1 MQKSNDTYLL
11 VFSFYWTIIFKD
23 NNYLDVRKSC
33 KFENIRRGVDWALD
47 KNRCCT
53 FFCRQLRYLRHT
65 PRRAVLY
72 PLWGGGGVLTHTVF
86 HATESRISF
95 GRIELTVPKKRHS
108 FFTV

>member
-1 MQKSNDTYLL
+1 MTLTY
-11 VFSFYWTIIFKD
+11 SFFLFTGK
-23 NNYLDVRKSC
+23 NNNFLEVRKSYRLY
-33 KFENIRRGVDWALD
+33 FRIGSENIRRRVDCAFD

-72 PLWGGGGVLTHTVF
+72 PSGGGGGGVLTHTVF

-95 GRIELTVPKKRHS
+95 GRMELTVPKKRHS